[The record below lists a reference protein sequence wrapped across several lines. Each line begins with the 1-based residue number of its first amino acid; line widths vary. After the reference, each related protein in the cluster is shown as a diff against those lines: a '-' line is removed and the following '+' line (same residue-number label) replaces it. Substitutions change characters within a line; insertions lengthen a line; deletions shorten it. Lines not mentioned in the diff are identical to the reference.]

1 MLGLKTIT
9 AMKILITGAS
19 RGVGA
24 QLARQLAREK
34 HQLILLARN
43 QQALKEVCNSCNALA
58 GEEVAVP
65 LVYDLT
71 KLMEDD
77 NRFQDM
83 LKRCTTSLDVLVN
96 NAGMLINQDFES
108 ITPSISRDVFVVNYF
123 SAEHLIRVC
132 LPMLKASSEAS
143 IINITSM
150 GAVQGSVK
158 FPGLSVY
165 SASKGALAI
174 LTECLAEELK
184 SDGIRVNALA
194 FGSVQTEMLDEA
206 FPGLK
211 ASASAEEMGRFV
223 KWFLLEGCKRFNG
236 KMLPVSDSTP

>member
-1 MLGLKTIT
+1 
-9 AMKILITGAS
+9 MKILITGAS

-24 QLARQLAREK
+24 QLAILLARDK
-34 HQLILLARN
+34 HRLFLLARN
-43 QQALKEVCNSCNALA
+43 QRALIGVCQTCNAIA
-58 GEEVAVP
+58 GEEVAIP
-65 LVYDLT
+65 LVFDL
-71 KLMEDD
+71 KDLLEDEC
-77 NRFQDM
+77 NFLEH
-83 LKRCTTSLDVLVN
+83 LKQYTTSLDVLVN
-96 NAGMLINQDFES
+96 NAGFLMNRDFEK
-108 ITPSISRDVFVVNYF
+108 ITTSISRSVFDVNYF
-123 SAEHLIRVC
+123 GPEALIRVC

-143 IINITSM
+143 VINITSM

-211 ASASAEEMGRFV
+211 ASSTAEEMGSFV
-223 KWFLLEGCKRFNG
+223 KWFVLEGCKRFNG